1 MRLSPRQHRSTG
13 SWVKRN
19 EQAQAHLRHLVM
31 SGNLIVVSA
40 PSGGGKTSLVN
51 AMLAE
56 DPNLVLSISFT
67 TRPPRP
73 GEQDGREYHF
83 VDPAS
88 FEAMLERGEFL
99 ECAEVHGNRY
109 GTSQKWIEEMRACG
123 KDVVLEI
130 DWQGAQQVRRLYPGT
145 TTVFI
150 LPPSMTEL
158 ERRLRARAQD
168 SDPVIRR
175 RLENAIEEISHALEF
190 DYVIINNT
198 FEEAR
203 RDLAAVVRAGRLTLG
218 QQIARNPDLL
228 NLTGT
233 ISSR

>member
-1 MRLSPRQHRSTG
+1 
-13 SWVKRN
+13 
-19 EQAQAHLRHLVM
+19 M

-51 AMLAE
+51 AVLAD
-56 DPNLVLSISFT
+56 DPELVLSISFT

-83 VDPAS
+83 VDAAT

-130 DWQGAQQVRRLYPGT
+130 DWQGAQQVRRLYGGT
-145 TTVFI
+145 MTVFL
-150 LPPSMTEL
+150 LPPSMPEL

-168 SDPVIRR
+168 SDAVIRQ
-175 RLENAIEEISHALEF
+175 RLEKAVEEISHALEY

-203 RDLAAVVRAGRLTLG
+203 RDLAAVVRAGRLTLS

-228 NLTGT
+228 NLTRT
-233 ISSR
+233 I